1 MVGAAGPECRIQAA
15 TPNDRKRLIRQ
26 TLQRI
31 HALEART
38 AAQQVCVAA
47 RSFVS
52 RRVLPSYRVRFWCT
66 SSSAPARLRLRRS
79 GSALLDAS
87 IDNAL

>member
-66 SSSAPARLRLRRS
+66 STGVPAVAGRRPR
-79 GSALLDAS
+79 
-87 IDNAL
+87 